1 MSNHWVGQWMVFL
14 LAFIPSLC
22 TADCNSCKQERSGYW
37 FTYDEN
43 GTQEIAVGDEEFSVE
58 LPMMLAPQA
67 DYRLK
72 SGDVLYISIYGEE
85 GTAREVPVD
94 PRGLLS
100 YLFVKGIPALGRT
113 IAEVREDLI
122 KELETYYRYVVLSV
136 TPVKFGE
143 AYYVISGE
151 VKLPGR
157 KQVVGNPTLLSAI
170 GQAGGMTLLEWRNQL
185 IDASDLNHAF
195 VARSGQYIPVDFVKL
210 VKGGDL
216 RYDIPLAEGD
226 YIYIPDRK
234 VNQVFVVGETNRN
247 TTVDYFE
254 SMSLAEAMAEAGG
267 VTERASSRVLVI
279 RGSLA
284 CPVRFLVDYTKIV
297 KGRTCDFPLM
307 PGDIV
312 YVPPRRLQRLREI
325 FYSALNSFVATVSAL
340 AGDHLFNNLYPNAGQ
355 DNTII
360 FAPGLVPGVNSP
372 GGTTLP

>member
-1 MSNHWVGQWMVFL
+1 MMIL
-14 LAFIPSLC
+14 FITFQFACDAGCS
-22 TADCNSCKQERSGYW
+22 SCHQARPGYW
-37 FTYDEN
+37 FTFDEN
-43 GTQEIAVGDEEFSVE
+43 GTQEIAMDEEELDIE
-58 LPMMLAPQA
+58 LPMNLPPQG

-72 SGDVLYISIYGEE
+72 SGDVLFISIYGEE
-85 GTAREVPVD
+85 NTGREVPVD
-94 PRGLLS
+94 PRGLIS
-100 YLFVKGIPALGRT
+100 YLFVEGVPALGRT
-113 IAEVREDLI
+113 IAEVRQDL
-122 KELETYYRYVVLSV
+122 KKQLETYYRYVVLSV
-136 TPVKFGE
+136 TPVRFGA

-170 GQAGGMTLLEWRNQL
+170 GQAGGFTLLDWRNQL
-185 IDASDLNHAF
+185 IDASDLEHAF
-195 VARSGQYIPVDFVKL
+195 IARQGQYIPVDFVKL

-216 RYDIPLAEGD
+216 SYDIPLTEGD

-247 TTVDYFE
+247 TTVDYFD

-284 CPVRFLVDYTKIV
+284 CPVRFLVDYSKIV

-312 YVPPRRLQRLREI
+312 YVPPRKMQKMREI
-325 FYSALNSFVATVSAL
+325 FYSALNSFVATVAAL
-340 AGDHLFNNLYPNAGQ
+340 AGDHLFYNLYPNQ
-355 DNTII
+355 NQNNTII
-360 FAPGLVPGVNSP
+360 FAPGIIPGVNSP
-372 GGTTLP
+372 AGTTLP